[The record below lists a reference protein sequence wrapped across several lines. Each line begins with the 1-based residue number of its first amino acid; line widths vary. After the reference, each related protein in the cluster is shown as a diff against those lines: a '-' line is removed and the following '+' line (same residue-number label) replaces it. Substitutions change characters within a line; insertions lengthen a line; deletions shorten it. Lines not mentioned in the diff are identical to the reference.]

1 MGDRVAVMRAGVL
14 QQLGTPRALYDTP
27 ANLFVAGFIGTPSM
41 NFLKATLAG
50 SEGGLAA
57 AAGGFTLPVPE
68 PVLAAR
74 PALARH
80 VGKEIIVGVRA
91 EALSTADAVD
101 PSFGRMEGTVAFIED
116 FGATKLIHLDIGGAG
131 KLEEVTAEAD
141 EVSLSGPRLRA
152 SVPATLPLRVG
163 ETIALSVNPAELHFF
178 DVATE
183 NAIRD

>member
-1 MGDRVAVMRAGVL
+1 
-14 QQLGTPRALYDTP
+14 
-27 ANLFVAGFIGTPSM
+27 M
-41 NFLKATLAG
+41 NFLKATLAH

-57 AAGGFTLPVPE
+57 AAGGFSLPVPE
-68 PVLAAR
+68 PIIAAR

-91 EALSTADAVD
+91 EALRAADLVD
-101 PSFGRMEGTVAFIED
+101 PSFGCIEGTIAFIED
-116 FGATKLIHLDIGGAG
+116 FGATKLVHLDIGGAG

-163 ETIALSVNPAELHFF
+163 ETLSLSVNPRDLHFF
-178 DVATE
+178 DAETE